1 MVRRTQRNRRL
12 LPMICSSVFDHV
24 VGLAHEGSKLI
35 HDYEGVFIDIL
46 NNKSV
51 KAKAIIR
58 FCPYNSLYTVK
69 NRPSLKHFM
78 I

>member
-35 HDYEGVFIDIL
+35 HDNEGVFIDIL

-58 FCPYNSLYTVK
+58 FCIYNSLYTVK